1 MIYTVTLS
9 PALDKS
15 YTIPGFA
22 AGKVNR
28 VREGRSDPGGK
39 GINVSKTIRALG
51 GQSIAMGIAG
61 GQTGRDILSRL
72 DAMGIGHDFVSGRHE
87 TRTNIKISDPEC
99 GTTTDINE
107 PARLEAGECEAL
119 LSRLLARLNPGD
131 IVAIAGRID
140 TAACDIVD
148 WINQIN
154 EKQARVCLDTAG
166 DALKKGIAA
175 KPFIIKPNREEFEAL
190 LGSRCDTLD
199 ALAQEAMRLSKEHQ
213 IGHVVVSLG
222 EEGAL
227 FASGDAVLAASAPQV
242 RPVSTVGA
250 GDAMCAAL
258 CFAIERG
265 LEEAEGYRLALACGS
280 AAVCCPGS
288 QSPEKEKI
296 EALLPLIE
304 IRRIA

>member
-1 MIYTVTLS
+1 
-9 PALDKS
+9 
-15 YTIPGFA
+15 
-22 AGKVNR
+22 
-28 VREGRSDPGGK
+28 
-39 GINVSKTIRALG
+39 
-51 GQSIAMGIAG
+51 
-61 GQTGRDILSRL
+61 
-72 DAMGIGHDFVSGRHE
+72 
-87 TRTNIKISDPEC
+87 
-99 GTTTDINE
+99 
-107 PARLEAGECEAL
+107 
-119 LSRLLARLNPGD
+119 
-131 IVAIAGRID
+131 
-140 TAACDIVD
+140 
-148 WINQIN
+148 
-154 EKQARVCLDTAG
+154 
-166 DALKKGIAA
+166 
-175 KPFIIKPNREEFEAL
+175 
-190 LGSRCDTLD
+190 
-199 ALAQEAMRLSKEHQ
+199 MRLSKEHQ